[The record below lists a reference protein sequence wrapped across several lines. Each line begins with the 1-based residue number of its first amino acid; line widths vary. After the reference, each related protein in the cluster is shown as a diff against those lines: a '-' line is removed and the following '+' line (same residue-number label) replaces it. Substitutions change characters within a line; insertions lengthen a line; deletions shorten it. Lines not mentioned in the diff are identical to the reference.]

1 MGVPARDEI
10 ERDTLAILKRVG
22 RPGLDPNLS
31 SEFVAD
37 LEFDSIQV
45 IELVAELEDH
55 FNVSIPL
62 NELPR
67 IKTVADMTGEL
78 ARLMQE
84 AGSTTA

>member
-1 MGVPARDEI
+1 MGVPPPDEI
-10 ERDTLAILKRVG
+10 ERDTVTILKRVG
-22 RPGLDPNLS
+22 RPGLEPKLS
-31 SEFVAD
+31 SEFLTD

-67 IKTVADMTGEL
+67 IKTVKDMTDAL

-84 AGSTTA
+84 ARSTG

>member
-1 MGVPARDEI
+1 MGDPTRDEI
-10 ERDTLAILKRVG
+10 ARDTLAILQRVG
-22 RPGLDPNLS
+22 RPGLEPTLQ
-31 SEFVAD
+31 SELLAD

-67 IKTVADMTGEL
+67 IKTVDDMAEAL

-84 AGSTTA
+84 ARSAG

>member
-1 MGVPARDEI
+1 MGDPTPDEI
-10 ERDTLAILKRVG
+10 AAETLTILKRVG
-22 RPGLDPNLS
+22 RPGIEPALS
-31 SEFVAD
+31 SELLAD

-67 IKTVADMTGEL
+67 IKTVADMVGAL
-78 ARLMQE
+78 NRLLQE
-84 AGSTTA
+84 ARSPG

>member
-1 MGVPARDEI
+1 MGVPAPDEI
-10 ERDTLAILKRVG
+10 ERDTLSILKRVG
-22 RPGLDPNLS
+22 RPGLEATVN
-31 SEFVAD
+31 SELLAD

-67 IKTVADMTGEL
+67 IKTVGDMTGAL

-84 AGSTTA
+84 ARSTG

>member
-1 MGVPARDEI
+1 MGEASPDEI
-10 ERDTLAILKRVG
+10 ERDTLSILKRVG
-22 RPGLDPNLS
+22 RPGLEPTLK
-31 SEFVAD
+31 SELLAD

-67 IKTVADMTGEL
+67 IKTVGDMADAL

-84 AGSTTA
+84 ARSAG

>member
-1 MGVPARDEI
+1 MGVPPPDEI

-22 RPGLDPNLS
+22 RPGIEPS
-31 SEFVAD
+31 RESELLAD

-67 IKTVADMTGEL
+67 IKTVGDMIDSL

-84 AGSTTA
+84 ARSTG

>member
-1 MGVPARDEI
+1 MALPTTDEI

-22 RPGLDPNLS
+22 KPGIEPTPA
-31 SEFVAD
+31 SELQAD

-67 IKTVADMTGEL
+67 IRTVSDMTDAL
-78 ARLMQE
+78 RRLLQE
-84 AGSTTA
+84 AGSPG

>member
-1 MGVPARDEI
+1 MGEPTPDEI
-10 ERDTLAILKRVG
+10 ERDTLSILKRVG
-22 RPGLDPNLS
+22 RPGIEPTRN

-67 IKTVADMTGEL
+67 IKTVGDMTAEL
-78 ARLMQE
+78 RRLMQE
-84 AGSTTA
+84 ARSTG

>member
-1 MGVPARDEI
+1 MALPTPDEI
-10 ERDTLAILKRVG
+10 ERDTIEILKRVG
-22 RPGLDPNLS
+22 KPGIQPATA
-31 SEFVAD
+31 SELQAD

-67 IKTVADMTGEL
+67 IKTVADMTAAL
-78 ARLMQE
+78 RRLMQE
-84 AGSTTA
+84 AGTTP

>member
-1 MGVPARDEI
+1 MDVPRPEQI

-22 RPGLDPNLS
+22 RPGLEATLASDLQ
-31 SEFVAD
+31 AD
-37 LEFDSIQV
+37 LQFDSIQV

-67 IKTVADMTGEL
+67 IRTVADMVEAL
-78 ARLMQE
+78 RRLMQE
-84 AGSTTA
+84 AASAG

>member
-1 MGVPARDEI
+1 MGDPTPDDIA
-10 ERDTLAILKRVG
+10 RDTLTILKRVG
-22 RPGLDPNLS
+22 RPGIEPTMQSDLL
-31 SEFVAD
+31 AD

-55 FNVSIPL
+55 FNVSVPL

-67 IKTVADMTGEL
+67 IKTVADMADAL

-84 AGSTTA
+84 ARSTG

>member
-1 MGVPARDEI
+1 MGGPAPDEI
-10 ERDTLAILKRVG
+10 ERDTLSILKRVG
-22 RPGLDPNLS
+22 RPGLTPTLK
-31 SEFVAD
+31 SELLAD

-67 IKTVADMTGEL
+67 IKTVQDMTAALG
-78 ARLMQE
+78 RLLQE
-84 AGSTTA
+84 ARSTG

>member
-1 MGVPARDEI
+1 MGDPTRDEI
-10 ERDTLAILKRVG
+10 ARDTLAILKRVG
-22 RPGLDPNLS
+22 RPGIEPTLQ
-31 SEFVAD
+31 SELLAD

-67 IKTVADMTGEL
+67 IKTVADMAEAL

-84 AGSTTA
+84 ARSAG

>member
-1 MGVPARDEI
+1 MGVPPPEDI
-10 ERDTLAILKRVG
+10 ERDTVMILKRVG
-22 RPGLDPNLS
+22 RPGIEPKLS

-62 NELPR
+62 NELPS
-67 IKTVADMTGEL
+67 IKTVGDMTDAL
-78 ARLMQE
+78 ARLLQE
-84 AGSTTA
+84 ARSTG

>member
-1 MGVPARDEI
+1 M
-10 ERDTLAILKRVG
+10 
-22 RPGLDPNLS
+22 
-31 SEFVAD
+31 AD

-67 IKTVADMTGEL
+67 IKTVADMTAEL
-78 ARLMQE
+78 RRLMQE
-84 AGSTTA
+84 ARSTG